1 MTLKKDKNKI
11 HIIDYK
17 LQKIKPMDNF
27 QLSEFVNDIF
37 CNGKIESKRYLA
49 APNQEAALYILDSE
63 YRKKHNKKVS

>member
-17 LQKIKPMDNF
+17 LQTIKPMDNF

-37 CNGKIESKRYLA
+37 CNTT
-49 APNQEAALYILDSE
+49 Q
-63 YRKKHNKKVS
+63 